1 MSLETILFEM
11 VRTYIKFLSFGSW
24 PSRLNI
30 LKPMLTKKFI
40 LFLRSNLIKTY
51 DAHAQALFNNFKIL
65 NFEQHKKYNLGTLQ
79 WQIEHKSLPTAL
91 QKLFTS
97 QKCSTRIITLSGK
110 FHPLTRTSY
119 KRSFVTST
127 GTLLW
132 KELPAN
138 IKSTKNVKLFQ
149 KSFKKYI
156 LSP

>member
-1 MSLETILFEM
+1 MSFQ
-11 VRTYIKFLSFGSW
+11 
-24 PSRLNI
+24 N
-30 LKPMLTKKFI
+30 
-40 LFLRSNLIKTY
+40 Y
-51 DAHAQALFNNFKIL
+51 DAHAQPLFNNFKIL

-97 QKCSTRIITLSGK
+97 QKCSTRIITLSEK